1 MEKSSH
7 NTSQDSE
14 DKTELRKKYFDEKS
28 SYSLET
34 RLEMQEV
41 IEEINKEKENV
52 GDVPKKE
59 KKERKLFMADGR
71 PFNINEHKLD
81 FTFNDGSPSEILL
94 TLKVK

>member
-1 MEKSSH
+1 MDKSDNSL
-7 NTSQDSE
+7 DSE

-52 GDVPKKE
+52 GDLPKKE
-59 KKERKLFMADGR
+59 KKERKMFMTDGR
-71 PFNINEHKLD
+71 PFNINEPKLD
-81 FTFNDGSPSEILL
+81 FTLDDGLPSETIL
-94 TLKVK
+94 TLQVK

>member
-1 MEKSSH
+1 MD
-7 NTSQDSE
+7 TSDNSLDSE

-59 KKERKLFMADGR
+59 KKERKLFMTDGR
-71 PFNINEHKLD
+71 PFNINEPKLD
-81 FTFNDGSPSEILL
+81 FTFNDCSPSEILL
-94 TLKVK
+94 TLKVE